1 MSDNEEFIGYLT
13 NVKSFSVPDSYSNQ
27 HIPGAGP
34 NRSGVDSSKMI
45 SCLLLYFYT
54 EAPDHEGNVL
64 KKAIFKYEP
73 YFYVLCKPNKIEEL
87 QQLLFRHFED
97 KITKVEILEKVDLSL
112 PNHLAGLKKKV
123 IKISFKNVQNLV
135 AVRADL
141 RKIVQKNKAKEKVL
155 TFSDLLNPLDKVDSL
170 EHIEDLRED
179 DVQYHVRVCIDNNIR
194 CGKWYKVKNMSE
206 LGASLE
212 VLEDKVTKNP
222 VTVLAFDIETTK
234 APLKFPDPR
243 VDSIML
249 ISYMIDGDGYLITNR
264 NIIPEDIEDFQYTP
278 KPEFDGHFQIFNEKD
293 EEGLLKRF
301 VSHCKEVR
309 PNVFVSYNG
318 DIFDIPFIGE
328 RLKVYG
334 MSLEKSLGLQWVNTT
349 NKSQYAG
356 RFATHI
362 DCLHWVERDSYL
374 PQGSH
379 GLKAVTREKLGYE
392 PIEVDPEK
400 MVQSARETPKQF
412 CAYSVSDAL
421 ATYHLYKLM
430 IHDFIFALCTIIP
443 TNPDEVLRAGSGT
456 LCEDLLMTQAFEKN
470 IIFPA
475 KQVGEFEKFHNSNL
489 IDSETYSGG
498 HVECLNVGIY
508 RDDIKTQFN
517 LDPNAY
523 QELIESTENYIK
535 FSVEVQDSSLGYK
548 VEDITNYKEVV
559 DDIKEKLNVLY
570 DIAKNNNGESLLPL
584 IYHLDVGAMYP
595 NIILT
600 NKLQPVG
607 VVNDE
612 ICAKCLYNKDM
623 KLCKKKMYWR
633 WRGELFPLTRHEY
646 ESVKKQLEFELYN
659 NENKNENNEVED
671 VSYEDFKKLLLKRV
685 KTYCSKN
692 YKKIHQK
699 VEEDREGYVCQRENP
714 FYVDTVRAFRDRR
727 YTFKAKVKEWKNKL
741 EAAISQ
747 KNSNL
752 IMEAKNYIDLY
763 DSLQLAHKIILN
775 SFYGYVMRKGSRWYS
790 MEMAAMVTYQ
800 GSHLI
805 TDARLFCQKI
815 GKPLELDTDGIWCCL
830 PKGFPETYNL
840 KFKNGK
846 KMKFIFSQAMLNTK
860 TYYKYHNSQYNELD
874 KDGKKWIVRPEMS
887 VFFEPD
893 GPYKCM
899 VLPSAKEEG
908 KTLKKRYIVIT
919 KEKKMSELKGFELK
933 RRGEL
938 KIIKI
943 FQADVFKQFLKGD
956 NLKEC
961 YAECAV
967 VAKRWYSILQLQGK
981 GISDEELLEYIEESR
996 NMSKSVEEYG
1006 AQKGTAITCAKR
1018 MADILGEHL
1027 LKEKNLCSKFIISKK
1042 PLEAPIAERAIPT
1055 IIFKSQGNIRK
1066 KLLRKWLKDYTLDEN
1081 IDMRE
1086 VIDWEYYK
1094 ERLAGNIL
1102 KIVIIPAAMQ
1112 RIENPFP
1119 DIPYPDWVS
1128 RMMAR
1133 KTNQQKSLNNYFSQN
1148 VGNNNRIISVNKD
1161 IEDIGKIEEEKIDIN
1176 NEDDIYEE
1184 NEEQNSSGKKR
1195 KSAKKKNNNIN
1206 LGDGKNNTKSKKIG
1220 KLDSFLKVR
1229 DDIEMEDQTS
1239 IKDEEN
1245 KENEITINICDNF
1258 QGWLAQQKKFW
1269 KKFKPELELS
1279 KNSKSQVQSS
1289 PNYFNKFGNNIE
1301 NAFKKN
1307 PIYIIHVTENP
1318 SAPGIMKMWVYFG
1331 NYFMPINVKIRRKI
1345 YINSLQ
1351 EDVPNVFKRVNL
1363 YLPRNKPVLNLYE
1376 FKLEEKD
1383 FKEKFNNFNDYIVKK
1398 SIEGVYETKIP
1409 LTFEI
1414 IKNLGNCMTF
1424 KNNYK
1429 INFGP
1434 NTIFNFED
1442 FEPKYLNKYYNEEND
1457 LDQSNIGSIL
1467 PENNLLYLYHS
1478 CIKFRHFIILLDFFN
1493 NNIYAFIVDSIQYNE
1508 KQIPNIKN
1516 LIVQNTEQIF
1526 QENGI
1531 QNETFN
1537 INNFS
1542 LQTKCFTNFHLA
1554 YKELN
1559 KIMLFIKYGKD
1570 PSIAS
1575 NNNITNKPIILAL
1588 QTYNNENI
1596 DLIYNNGLSCVQQE
1610 FPILLL
1616 NFDKEE
1622 NNFPALDWI
1631 KFCTKLLSEH
1641 LSELFN
1647 NYEFRKQLGQ
1657 YCSIPICNIIQDSI
1671 VSCCDLI
1678 FARILNA
1685 NKRILWYSEGGFP
1698 DLGGGD
1704 ITHDFFGELEYNFST
1719 INNPGLYLGY
1729 TAEINISC
1737 FCVNSILE
1745 SERLKDFSGPY
1756 ELQYVD
1762 KNKKD
1767 YLSET
1772 RTNEANLKR
1781 LDEYHLERDE
1791 FALGASAFIALK
1803 KMLEKWYDDVIK
1815 HEDVCADTLLR
1826 NFNRW
1831 ISSNNSKFFDP
1842 VVFRMINLLMQKF
1855 FSIFLSKITG
1865 FGYEIVYADTKKI
1878 IIFNHKQNFDEFQ
1891 LSIDSLIKSIKK
1903 ETHFEHLILE
1913 VNQYWKV
1920 LLYKD
1925 QFNYSS
1931 ILADDINQSEENEEN
1946 ISGEM
1951 NNNEKDISPF
1961 KDAPPKIYVN
1971 WALAKFLPKVLKNDF
1986 ISLTS
1991 DYLIKLYKFF
2001 YVKDKD
2007 FIINIRTFYEN
2018 KKYSIQQANEL
2029 VEKLES
2035 NNEQENEEAIIE
2047 FKSFLIKNYISYKM
2061 FDMLPNIQLK
2071 RQGYEE
2077 EEQALIED
2085 DKNIIKEKLRQ
2096 NKEYL
2101 NSPQKLNLDINT
2113 DNNDNNDKMDL
2124 DEEDQNNI
2132 NEDNNNN
2139 YINEELEENDDNNE
2153 PFYRR
2158 EDFEDGNNYDL
2169 DENEEDEEEDI
2180 NNKYLED
2187 AIDKKDK
2194 QRDTSNYKQVG
2205 NNNKGLT
2212 MNLNLLKKIE
2222 KQKYES
2228 IWDYPTCLGT
2238 YDIETR
2244 TNLASEYINYICEIL
2259 GLDKSVEQHARILKI
2274 NCDKFIHVDECS
2286 KETIFR
2292 DPCRTFVLRDI
2303 YCEYCYASIDIDFCR
2318 DKNYLQ
2324 QKWECSDCH
2333 MSFDKNMVEFLVVK
2347 KMQKFIDAYFNQD
2360 LECTKCKEQKNEPM
2374 FTLCP
2379 CAGRFKG
2386 TFLEEFRKIY
2396 PNMNTPYDL
2405 LQTMKDIAN
2414 YYDFKILGALLNEV
2428 I

>member
-13 NVKSFSVPDSYSNQ
+13 NVKSFSVPDSYNGQ
-27 HIPGAGP
+27 HIIGAGP
-34 NRSGVDSSKMI
+34 NRSGVDSSNMI
-45 SCLLLYFYT
+45 ACLLLYFYT
-54 EAPDHEGNVL
+54 ESPDQEGNVL

-73 YFYVLCKPNKIEEL
+73 YFYVVCKPNKVDEL
-87 QQLLFRHFED
+87 QQYLFRSFEE
-97 KITKVEILEKVDLSL
+97 KTTKVEVLEKVDLSM

-123 IKISFKNVQNLV
+123 IKLSFKNVQNLLS
-135 AVRADL
+135 VRGEL
-141 RKIVQKNKAKEKVL
+141 RKVVQKNKAKEKVL
-155 TFSDLLNPLDKVDSL
+155 TFSELLNPTEKVDLL

-179 DVQYHVRVCIDNNIR
+179 DVQYHVRVCIDNDIR

-206 LGASLE
+206 IGCTLT
-212 VLEDKVTKNP
+212 VLDDKVTKNP
-222 VTVLAFDIETTK
+222 VSVLAFDIETTK

-301 VSHCKEVR
+301 VMHCKEVR
-309 PNVFVSYNG
+309 PNVFVSFNG
-318 DIFDIPFIGE
+318 DMFDIPFIGE

-334 MSLEKSLGLQWVNTT
+334 MSLEKSLGLQWVSTT
-349 NKSQYAG
+349 NKTQYAG
-356 RFATHI
+356 RYATHI

-421 ATYHLYKLM
+421 ATYHLYRLM

-456 LCEDLLMTQAFEKN
+456 LCEDLLMTQAFKKH

-475 KQVGEFEKFHNSNL
+475 KQVTEFEKFHNSNL

-517 LDPNAY
+517 LDPSAY
-523 QELIESTENYIK
+523 QELIDSTENYIK
-535 FSVEVQDSSLGYK
+535 FNVEIQDPSLGYK
-548 VEDITNYKEVV
+548 VEDVVNYKEVV
-559 DDIKEKLNVLY
+559 DDIKDKLNVLLN
-570 DIAKNNNGESLLPL
+570 IANTNNEESLYPM

-612 ICAKCLYNKDM
+612 VCAKCLYNKDV
-623 KLCKKKMYWR
+623 KFCKKKMFWR

-646 ESVKKQLEFELYN
+646 ESVKKQLEFELYH
-659 NENKNENNEVED
+659 NENNKENNDSIED
-671 VSYEDFKKLLLKRV
+671 ISIDEFKKLLLKRI

-714 FYVDTVRAFRDRR
+714 FYVDAVRDFRDRR

-741 EAAISQ
+741 EAAVAQ
-747 KNSNL
+747 KDSNL
-752 IMEAKNYIDLY
+752 IMEAKNCIDLY

-840 KFKNGK
+840 KLKNGK

-860 TYYKYHNSQYNELD
+860 TYYKYHNNQYNELD

-887 VFFEPD
+887 IFFEPD

-899 VLPSAKEEG
+899 VLPAAKEEG

-919 KEKKMSELKGFELK
+919 KEGKMSELKGFELK

-943 FQADVFKQFLKGD
+943 FQADVFKQFLKGN

-961 YAECAV
+961 YNECAV
-967 VAKRWYSILQLQGK
+967 VAKRWYSILQLHGK

-1006 AQKGTAITCAKR
+1006 AQKSTSITCAKR
-1018 MADILGEHL
+1018 MADILGEQL
-1027 LKEKNLCSKFIISKK
+1027 LKEKNLCSKFIISRK

-1066 KLLRKWLKDYTLDEN
+1066 KLLRKWLKDYTLEEDV
-1081 IDMRE
+1081 DMRE

-1102 KIVIIPAAMQ
+1102 KIVIIPAAIQ

-1119 DIPYPDWVS
+1119 DIAYPDWVS

-1133 KTNQQKSLNNYFSQN
+1133 KTNQQKSLNNYFSKN
-1148 VGNNNRIISVNKD
+1148 VGNTNRIISVNKD
-1161 IEDIGKIEEEKIDIN
+1161 IEDIGKVNGDNYEMDGN
-1176 NEDDIYEE
+1176 DNEDWESGEDDMG
-1184 NEEQNSSGKKR
+1184 SSGRKKKSGKK
-1195 KSAKKKNNNIN
+1195 KKVNNNIN
-1206 LGDGKNNTKSKKIG
+1206 LGDGKAPTKKKKIE
-1220 KLDSFLKVR
+1220 KIDIFLKKR
-1229 DDIEMEDQTS
+1229 EDIEMEDQTS
-1239 IKDEEN
+1239 KISNEN
-1245 KENEITINICDNF
+1245 KENEPMINIADNF
-1258 QGWLAQQKKFW
+1258 QGWLNQQKKFW
-1269 KKFKPELELS
+1269 KKFKPESEAEKNLNDKNLNNKS
-1279 KNSKSQVQSS
+1279 KNI
-1289 PNYFNKFGNNIE
+1289 FNRFGVNIE
-1301 NAFKKN
+1301 NSFKKN
-1307 PIYIIHVTENP
+1307 PIYIIQATENP
-1318 SAPGIMKMWVYFG
+1318 SSPGIMKLWVYFG

-1351 EDVPNVFKRVNL
+1351 QDVPDVFKKVNL
-1363 YLPRNKPVLNLYE
+1363 FLPRNKPLLNLYE

-1414 IKNLGNCMTF
+1414 IKNYGNCIVY
-1424 KNNYK
+1424 KNNDN
-1429 INFGP
+1429 IHFNP

-1442 FEPKYLNKYYNEEND
+1442 FEPKYLNKYISEEND
-1457 LDQSNIGSIL
+1457 VDSSNLSGNL

-1478 CIKFRHFIILLDFFN
+1478 CLKYRHFIILVDFSN
-1493 NNIYAFIVDSIQYNE
+1493 SNAYAFIVDSIKYSE
-1508 KQIPNIKN
+1508 RQIPNIKN
-1516 LIVQNTEQIF
+1516 LIAQNMMQIF

-1531 QNETFN
+1531 QNENMDFSNFN
-1537 INNFS
+1537 V
-1542 LQTKCFTNFHLA
+1542 LTRCYTNFNNA

-1559 KIMLFIKYGKD
+1559 KIMLTIKYG
-1570 PSIAS
+1570 
-1575 NNNITNKPIILAL
+1575 NNTTSTTNITNKPIVLAL

-1596 DLIYNNGLSCVQQE
+1596 ELLNSNGLTCIQND
-1610 FPILLL
+1610 FPVLLL

-1631 KFCTKLLSEH
+1631 KYCTKLFSEH
-1641 LSELFN
+1641 ISELYN

-1671 VSCCDLI
+1671 VYCCDLI
-1678 FARILNA
+1678 FSRVLNA
-1685 NKRILWYSEGGFP
+1685 SKRILWYSEGGFP

-1729 TAEINISC
+1729 SAEINITC
-1737 FCVNSILE
+1737 FCVNAILE
-1745 SERLKDFSGPY
+1745 SERLKDFSGTY

-1762 KNKKD
+1762 KNKKE
-1767 YLSET
+1767 YLGET
-1772 RTNEANLKR
+1772 HTNEVNLKR
-1781 LDEYHLERDE
+1781 LDEYYLERDE

-1803 KMLEKWYDDVIK
+1803 KMLEKWYEDVIK
-1815 HEDVCADTLLR
+1815 HEDICADTLLR

-1855 FSIFLSKITG
+1855 FSLFLSKITG
-1865 FGYEIVYADTKKI
+1865 FGYEVVYADTKKI

-1891 LSIDSLIKSIKK
+1891 LCIDSLIKSIKK
-1903 ETHFEHLILE
+1903 ETHFEHIILE

-1920 LLYKD
+1920 LLYRD

-1931 ILADDINQSEENEEN
+1931 IVANDISNQNEIENDEN
-1946 ISGEM
+1946 
-1951 NNNEKDISPF
+1951 NLDISPF
-1961 KDAPPKIYVN
+1961 KEGAPKIFVN
-1971 WALAKFLPKVLKNDF
+1971 WTLAKFLPKVLKSDF

-2001 YVKDKD
+2001 YIRDKD
-2007 FIINIRTFYEN
+2007 FIINIRSFYEN
-2018 KKYSIQQANEL
+2018 KKYTIQQANEL

-2035 NNEQENEEAIIE
+2035 NNEQENEEAVIE
-2047 FKSFLIKNYISYKM
+2047 FKSFLIRNYISYKM

-2071 RQGYEE
+2071 KQGYEE
-2077 EEQALIED
+2077 EEEAFID
-2085 DKNIIKEKLRQ
+2085 DDRNMIREKLRQ
-2096 NKEYL
+2096 NKDY
-2101 NSPQKLNLDINT
+2101 NSPQKLNLDLDDEN
-2113 DNNDNNDKMDL
+2113 KMEI
-2124 DEEDQNNI
+2124 DEEQNDEIANGDA
-2132 NEDNNNN
+2132 ED
-2139 YINEELEENDDNNE
+2139 INEEAM
-2153 PFYRR
+2153 YRR
-2158 EDFEDGNNYDL
+2158 EDFEDGNNYEIND
-2169 DENEEDEEEDI
+2169 DDDDNEEEE
-2180 NNKYLED
+2180 NNNSNKYFED
-2187 AIDKKDK
+2187 AVDKKDK
-2194 QRDTSNYKQVG
+2194 QRDTDNYKQVG
-2205 NNNKGLT
+2205 NNNKGLNI
-2212 MNLNLLKKIE
+2212 NLNMLKKLE
-2222 KQKYES
+2222 KQKNES
-2228 IWDYPTCLGT
+2228 IWKYPTCLGT
-2238 YDIETR
+2238 YDIESR

-2259 GLDKSVEQHARILKI
+2259 GLDKSVEQHSKILKI
-2274 NCDKFIHVDECS
+2274 NCDKFIHVEECS
-2286 KETIFR
+2286 RETIFR

-2303 YCEYCYASIDIDFCR
+2303 YCEYCYSSIDIDFCR

-2324 QKWECSDCH
+2324 QKWECADCH
-2333 MSFDKNMVEFLVVK
+2333 MTFDKNMVEFLVVK
-2347 KMQKFIDAYFNQD
+2347 KIQKFIDAYFNQD
-2360 LECTKCKEQKNEPM
+2360 LECTKCKEQKNEPL

-2379 CAGRFKG
+2379 CAGKFKG
-2386 TFLEEFRKIY
+2386 TFNEEFRKNY
-2396 PNMNTPYDL
+2396 PNMNSPNDL
-2405 LQTMKDIAN
+2405 LQIMKDIAN
-2414 YYDFKILGALLNEV
+2414 YYDFKILGSLLNEV

>member
-13 NVKSFSVPDSYSNQ
+13 NIKSFSVPDSYNGQ
-27 HIPGAGP
+27 HILGAGP
-34 NRSGVDSSKMI
+34 NRTGIDSSNLI
-45 SCLLLYFYT
+45 ACLLLYFYT
-54 EAPDHEGNVL
+54 ESPDQEGNVL

-73 YFYVLCKPNKIEEL
+73 YFYVLCKPNKIEDL
-87 QQLLFRHFED
+87 QQDLFRRYEG
-97 KITKVEILEKVDLSL
+97 KTTKVEILEKVDLSMS
-112 PNHLAGLKKKV
+112 NHLAGLKKKV
-123 IKISFKNVQNLV
+123 IKISFKNVQNLLS
-135 AVRADL
+135 VRGEL

-155 TFSDLLNPLDKVDSL
+155 TFTELLNPSEKVDLL

-179 DVQYHVRVCIDNNIR
+179 DVQYHVRVCIDNDIR

-206 LGASLE
+206 IGCSLT
-212 VLEDKVTKNP
+212 VIEDKVTKNP

-278 KPEFDGHFQIFNEKD
+278 KPEFDGHFQIFNEKN
-293 EEGLLKRF
+293 EEYLLKRF
-301 VSHCKEVR
+301 VMHCKEVR
-309 PNVFVSYNG
+309 PNVFVSFNG

-334 MSLEKSLGLQWVNTT
+334 MSLEKSLGLQWVSTT
-349 NKSQYAG
+349 NKTQYAG

-456 LCEDLLMTQAFEKN
+456 LCEDLLMTQAFKKH
-470 IIFPA
+470 IIFPQ
-475 KQVGEFEKFHNSNL
+475 KQVTEFEKFHNSNL
-489 IDSETYSGG
+489 IDTETYSGG

-508 RDDIKTQFN
+508 RDDFKTQFN

-548 VEDITNYKEVV
+548 VEDIANYKEVV
-559 DDIKEKLNVLY
+559 DDIKDKLNILY
-570 DIAKNNNGESLLPL
+570 NIAKSSNEESLYPM

-623 KLCKKKMYWR
+623 KYCKKKMFWR

-659 NENKNENNEVED
+659 NDNKNENNESMED
-671 VSYEDFKKLLLKRV
+671 ISIEEFKKRLLKRI

-714 FYVDTVRAFRDRR
+714 FYVDTVRDFRDRR

-747 KNSNL
+747 KDPNL
-752 IMEAKNYIDLY
+752 IMEAKNCIDLY

-899 VLPSAKEEG
+899 VLPAAKEEG

-919 KEKKMSELKGFELK
+919 KEGKMSELKGFELK

-961 YAECAV
+961 YNECAI
-967 VAKRWYSILQLQGK
+967 VAKRWYSILQLHGK

-1006 AQKGTAITCAKR
+1006 AQKSTAITCAKR
-1018 MADILGEHL
+1018 MADILGEQL
-1027 LKEKNLCSKFIISKK
+1027 LKDKNLCSKFIISRK

-1055 IIFKSQGNIRK
+1055 IIFKSQPNIRK
-1066 KLLRKWLKDYTLDEN
+1066 KLLRKWLKDYTLDEDV
-1081 IDMRE
+1081 DMRE

-1119 DIPYPDWVS
+1119 DIAYPDWVS

-1133 KTNQQKSLNNYFSQN
+1133 KTNQQKSLNNYFSKN
-1148 VGNNNRIISVNKD
+1148 IGNNNRIISVNKD
-1161 IEDIGKIEEEKIDIN
+1161 IEDFGKNGGDNYLNDENDEEDWENMEEID
-1176 NEDDIYEE
+1176 
-1184 NEEQNSSGKKR
+1184 SSGKKKR
-1195 KSAKKKNNNIN
+1195 SAKKKKINNNIN
-1206 LGDGKNNTKSKKIG
+1206 LGDGKQPIKKKKTGNI
-1220 KLDSFLKVR
+1220 DVFLKKR
-1229 DDIEMEDQTS
+1229 EDIEMEDQTS
-1239 IKDEEN
+1239 NLVTEN
-1245 KENEITINICDNF
+1245 KENEPMINIIDNF
-1258 QGWLAQQKKFW
+1258 QGWLFQQKKFW
-1269 KKFKPELELS
+1269 KKFKPEFEIEKKLNE
-1279 KNSKSQVQSS
+1279 KNQNSQ
-1289 PNYFNKFGNNIE
+1289 NTNIFNKFGANIE

-1307 PIYIIHVTENP
+1307 PIYIIQASENP
-1318 SAPGIMKMWVYFG
+1318 STPGIMKLWVYFG

-1351 EDVPNVFKRVNL
+1351 QDVPDVFKKVNL
-1363 YLPRNKPVLNLYE
+1363 FLPRNKPLLNLYE

-1414 IKNLGNCMTF
+1414 IKNLGNCIVF
-1424 KNNYK
+1424 KNNY
-1429 INFGP
+1429 NLHFNP

-1442 FEPKYLNKYYNEEND
+1442 FEPKYLNKFYNEEND
-1457 LDQSNIGSIL
+1457 MDLSNINDNL
-1467 PENNLLYLYHS
+1467 PENKILYLYHS
-1478 CIKFRHFIILLDFFN
+1478 CLKYRHFIFLVDFSN
-1493 NNIYAFIVDSIQYNE
+1493 KNGYSFIVDSIQYSE
-1508 KQIPNIKN
+1508 KQIPNVKN
-1516 LIVQNTEQIF
+1516 LIIQNMDQIF

-1531 QNETFN
+1531 QNENF
-1537 INNFS
+1537 NFS
-1542 LQTKCFTNFHLA
+1542 EFNFLTKSYTNFQHA

-1559 KIMLFIKYGKD
+1559 KIMLTIKYG
-1570 PSIAS
+1570 
-1575 NNNITNKPIILAL
+1575 NNTTSSLNITNKPIILIL

-1596 DLIYNNGLSCVQQE
+1596 DLINSNGLTCVQNDY
-1610 FPILLL
+1610 PILLL
-1616 NFDKEE
+1616 NFDNEE

-1631 KFCTKLLSEH
+1631 KYCTKLISEH
-1641 LSELFN
+1641 ISELNN
-1647 NYEFRKQLGQ
+1647 NYEFRMQLGQ
-1657 YCSIPICNIIQDSI
+1657 YCSIPICNIVQDSI
-1671 VSCCDLI
+1671 VYCCDLI
-1678 FARILNA
+1678 FSRVLSAS
-1685 NKRILWYSEGGFP
+1685 KRILWYNEGGFP

-1729 TAEINISC
+1729 SAEINISC
-1737 FCVNSILE
+1737 FCVNAILE
-1745 SERLKDFSGPY
+1745 SERLKDFSGTY

-1762 KNKKD
+1762 KNKKE
-1767 YLSET
+1767 YLGET
-1772 RTNEANLKR
+1772 RTNEVNLKR

-1803 KMLEKWYDDVIK
+1803 KMLEKWYEDVVK
-1815 HEDVCADTLLR
+1815 HEDICADTLLR

-1831 ISSNNSKFFDP
+1831 ISSHNSKFFDP

-1855 FSIFLSKITG
+1855 FSLFLSKITG
-1865 FGYEIVYADTKKI
+1865 FGYEVVYADTKKI
-1878 IIFNHKQNFDEFQ
+1878 VIFNHKSNFEEFQ
-1891 LSIDSLIKSIKK
+1891 LCIDSLIKSIKK
-1903 ETHFEHLILE
+1903 ETHFEHIILE

-1920 LLYKD
+1920 LLYRD
-1925 QFNYSS
+1925 QFNFSS
-1931 ILADDINQSEENEEN
+1931 IVADDINENMDNIDNNENGNNEN
-1946 ISGEM
+1946 I
-1951 NNNEKDISPF
+1951 IPF
-1961 KDAPPKIYVN
+1961 AEEEPKIFVN
-1971 WALAKFLPKVLKNDF
+1971 WTLAKFLPKVLKNDF
-1986 ISLTS
+1986 ISLTT

-2001 YVKDKD
+2001 YIRDKD

-2018 KKYSIQQANEL
+2018 KKYTIQKANEL
-2029 VEKLES
+2029 IEKLES
-2035 NNEQENEEAIIE
+2035 NNEQENEEAVIE
-2047 FKSFLIKNYISYKM
+2047 FKSFLIRNYVSYKM
-2061 FDMLPNIQLK
+2061 FEILPNIQLK

-2077 EEQALIED
+2077 EEEALIED
-2085 DKNIIKEKLRQ
+2085 DKNKIKAKLKQ
-2096 NKEYL
+2096 NKDYYY
-2101 NSPQKLNLDINT
+2101 NSPQNIKL
-2113 DNNDNNDKMDL
+2113 DL
-2124 DEEDQNNI
+2124 
-2132 NEDNNNN
+2132 
-2139 YINEELEENDDNNE
+2139 NDDNNKMIIDEDHNNNNNLVNNDNIEDQELSIE
-2153 PFYRR
+2153 PLFRR
-2158 EDFEDGNNYDL
+2158 EDFEDDNYEID
-2169 DENEEDEEEDI
+2169 DDEEED
-2180 NNKYLED
+2180 NNENQNNNVFFED

-2194 QRDTSNYKQVG
+2194 QRDTANYKQVG
-2205 NNNKGLT
+2205 NNNKGL
-2212 MNLNLLKKIE
+2212 NLNLSLLKKIE
-2222 KQKYES
+2222 KEKNES
-2228 IWDYPTCLGT
+2228 IWSFPTCLGT
-2238 YDIETR
+2238 YDVEYR

-2259 GLDKSVEQHARILKI
+2259 GLDKSVEQHAKILKT
-2274 NCDKFIHVDECS
+2274 NCDKYIHVEECS

-2318 DKNYLQ
+2318 DKYYLQ
-2324 QKWECSDCH
+2324 QKWECSECH
-2333 MSFDKNMVEFLVVK
+2333 MSFDKNMVEFLVIK
-2347 KMQKFIDAYFNQD
+2347 KIQKFIDAYFNQD
-2360 LECTKCKEQKNEPM
+2360 LECPKCREQKNEPL

-2379 CAGRFKG
+2379 CAGKFKG
-2386 TFLEEFRKIY
+2386 TFIEEFKKNY
-2396 PNMNTPYDL
+2396 PNMNSPNDL
-2405 LQTMKDIAN
+2405 FQIIKNIAN
-2414 YYDFKILGALLNEV
+2414 YYDFKILGSLINE
-2428 I
+2428 II

>member
-13 NVKSFSVPDSYSNQ
+13 NIKSFSVPDSYMSQN
-27 HIPGAGP
+27 IPGAGP
-34 NRSGVDSSKMI
+34 NRSGVDSSKMV

-54 EAPDHEGNVL
+54 ESPDHEGNVL

-73 YFYVLCKPNKIEEL
+73 YFYVLCKHNKIEEL
-87 QQLLFRHFED
+87 SQLLYRHFED
-97 KITKVEILEKVDLSL
+97 RITKVEILEKVDLSL

-135 AVRADL
+135 NVRGEL

-155 TFSDLLNPLDKVDSL
+155 TFSELLNPSEKVDSL

-194 CGKWYKVKNMSE
+194 CGKWYKVNNRSE
-206 LGASLE
+206 LGASLQ
-212 VLEDKVTKNP
+212 VLDDKVTKNP

-293 EEGLLKRF
+293 EESLLKRF
-301 VSHCKEVR
+301 ISHCKEVR
-309 PNVFVSYNG
+309 PNVFVSFNG

-328 RLKVYG
+328 RLKIYG
-334 MSLEKSLGLQWVNTT
+334 MSLEKSLGLQYVSTT
-349 NKSQYAG
+349 NKAQYAG

-475 KQVGEFEKFHNSNL
+475 KQIGEFEKFHNSNL

-517 LDPNAY
+517 LDPSAY
-523 QELIESTENYIK
+523 QELIDSAENYIK

-548 VEDITNYKEVV
+548 VENIINYQEVV
-559 DDIKEKLNVLY
+559 DDIKDKLKVLLE
-570 DIAKNNNGESLLPL
+570 IAKNNSEESLYPL

-600 NKLQPVG
+600 NKLQPVA

-623 KLCKKKMYWR
+623 KLCKKKMFWR

-646 ESVKKQLEFELYN
+646 ESVKKQLEFELYS
-659 NENKNENNEVED
+659 NENKNDNNEVEE
-671 VSYEDFKKLLLKRV
+671 VSYEDFKKLLLKRI

-699 VEEDREGYVCQRENP
+699 VEEDREGYICQRENP
-714 FYVDTVRAFRDRR
+714 FYVNTVRAFRDRR

-741 EAAISQ
+741 ESALAQ
-747 KNSNL
+747 KDSNL

-840 KFKNGK
+840 KFSNGK

-860 TYYKYHNSQYNELD
+860 TYYKYHNNQYNEYDD
-874 KDGKKWIVRPEMS
+874 KEKKWIVRPEMS

-943 FQADVFKQFLKGD
+943 FQADVFQQFLKGE

-967 VAKRWYSILQLQGK
+967 VAKRWYSILQLHGK

-1006 AQKGTAITCAKR
+1006 AQKSTAITCAKR

-1027 LKEKNLCSKFIISKK
+1027 LKEKNLCSKFIISRK
-1042 PLEAPIAERAIPT
+1042 PLEAPIAERAVPT
-1055 IIFKSQGNIRK
+1055 IIFKSQANIRK
-1066 KLLRKWLKDYTLDEN
+1066 KLLRKWLKDYNLDEN

-1102 KIVIIPAAMQ
+1102 KIIIIPAAMQ

-1133 KTNQQKSLNNYFSQN
+1133 KTNQQKSLNNYFSKN
-1148 VGNNNRIISVNKD
+1148 IGNNNRIISVNKGSND
-1161 IEDIGKIEEEKIDIN
+1161 IEDFGKIEEEKMDI
-1176 NEDDIYEE
+1176 IEE
-1184 NEEQNSSGKKR
+1184 GEELDSSGKKR
-1195 KSAKKKNNNIN
+1195 KTPKKKISNIN
-1206 LGDGKNNTKSKKIG
+1206 LGDGKPSTIMKKTG
-1220 KLDSFLKVR
+1220 KLDSFLKSR
-1229 DDIEMEDQTS
+1229 DDLDME
-1239 IKDEEN
+1239 EEN
-1245 KENEITINICDNF
+1245 LNLSNISKDNEVINICDNF
-1258 QGWLAQQKKFW
+1258 NLWLSQQKKFW
-1269 KKFKPELELS
+1269 KRFKPELELEK
-1279 KNSKSQVQSS
+1279 KNSQQDNSLSH
-1289 PNYFNKFGNNIE
+1289 NIFNKFGTHIE

-1307 PIYIIHVTENP
+1307 PIYIIHIMENP
-1318 SAPGIMKMWVYFG
+1318 TSPGIMKLWVYFG
-1331 NYFMPINVKIRRKI
+1331 NYFMPINIKIRRKI
-1345 YINSLQ
+1345 YINSLE

-1363 YLPRNKPVLNLYE
+1363 FLPRNKPILNLYE

-1409 LTFEI
+1409 LTFEM
-1414 IKNLGNCMTF
+1414 IKNYGNCIMY
-1424 KNNYK
+1424 KNNSK
-1429 INFGP
+1429 INFNQ

-1442 FEPKYLNKYYNEEND
+1442 FEPKYLNKYSNED
-1457 LDQSNIGSIL
+1457 IDIQQSNISDNL

-1478 CIKFRHFIILLDFFN
+1478 CVKYRHYIILIDFFN
-1493 NNIYAFIVDSIQYNE
+1493 NKIYSFISDSIIYTE

-1516 LIVQNTEQIF
+1516 LLKQNIEQIF
-1526 QENGI
+1526 QENNV
-1531 QNETFN
+1531 QNDFFD
-1537 INNFS
+1537 ISNFFS
-1542 LQTKCFTNFHLA
+1542 QTKFYTSFHQA
-1554 YKELN
+1554 YKDLN
-1559 KIMLFIKYGKD
+1559 KILLSIKYGKE
-1570 PSIAS
+1570 PSTTM
-1575 NNNITNKPIILAL
+1575 NINIHNKPIILAL
-1588 QTYNNENI
+1588 QTYNKENI
-1596 DLIYNNGLSCVQQE
+1596 DSMSNNGLTCIQNE

-1616 NFDKEE
+1616 NFDDEE

-1641 LSELFN
+1641 ISEFFN

-1657 YCSIPICNIIQDSI
+1657 YCRIPICNINQDSI
-1671 VSCCDLI
+1671 VSCCDVI
-1678 FARILNA
+1678 FSRVLNN
-1685 NKRILWYSEGGFP
+1685 NKRILWYNEGGFP

-1704 ITHDFFGELEYNFST
+1704 IMHDFFGELEYNFTS

-1729 TAEINISC
+1729 SAEINITC
-1737 FCVNSILE
+1737 FCVNAILE

-1756 ELQYVD
+1756 ELGYVD
-1762 KNKKD
+1762 KNRKENLD
-1767 YLSET
+1767 ET
-1772 RTNEANLKR
+1772 HIKEVNLKR

-1803 KMLEKWYDDVIK
+1803 KMLEKWYEDVIK

-1831 ISSNNSKFFDP
+1831 ISSNNSKFYDP

-1855 FSIFLSKITG
+1855 FSIFLSKING
-1865 FGYEIVYADTKKI
+1865 FGYEIIYADTKKI
-1878 IIFNHKQNFDEFQ
+1878 IIFNHKQNFEEFQ
-1891 LSIDSLIKSIKK
+1891 LCIDSLIKSIKK
-1903 ETHFEHLILE
+1903 EIHFEHIILE
-1913 VNQYWKV
+1913 VNQYWKI

-1925 QFNYSS
+1925 QFNFSS
-1931 ILADDINQSEENEEN
+1931 ILADDINNEENKEENE
-1946 ISGEM
+1946 I
-1951 NNNEKDISPF
+1951 NEVSPF
-1961 KDAPPKIYVN
+1961 KDNSPKIYVN
-1971 WALAKFLPKVLKNDF
+1971 WSLARFLPKVLKNDF

-2001 YVKDKD
+2001 YIKDKD
-2007 FIINIRTFYEN
+2007 FLINIRTFYEN

-2029 VEKLES
+2029 IEKLES

-2071 RQGYEE
+2071 RQTYDEE
-2077 EEQALIED
+2077 ENAMIED

-2096 NKEYL
+2096 NKEYIDL
-2101 NSPQKLNLDINT
+2101 
-2113 DNNDNNDKMDL
+2113 NDNINNNNNSNINDDKMDI
-2124 DEEDQNNI
+2124 D
-2132 NEDNNNN
+2132 EDNDGD
-2139 YINEELEENDDNNE
+2139 ENE
-2153 PFYRR
+2153 PLFRR
-2158 EDFEDGNNYDL
+2158 EDFEDDGNYDL
-2169 DENEEDEEEDI
+2169 YEEEEEENDDGE
-2180 NNKYLED
+2180 NKLLQD
-2187 AIDKKDK
+2187 DIDKKDK
-2194 QRDTSNYKQVG
+2194 MRDTSNYKQVG
-2205 NNNKGLT
+2205 INNSNISKI
-2212 MNLNLLKKIE
+2212 NLLKKYE
-2222 KQKYES
+2222 KKNYES

-2238 YDIETR
+2238 YDIEQR
-2244 TNLASEYINYICEIL
+2244 TNLAAEYINYICEIL
-2259 GLDKSVEQHARILKI
+2259 GMDKTVEQNAKILKI
-2274 NCDKFIHVDECS
+2274 NCDKFIHVQECS
-2286 KETIFR
+2286 KETIFKE
-2292 DPCRTFVLRDI
+2292 PCRTFVLRDI

-2333 MSFDKNMVEFLVVK
+2333 MSFDKDIVEFLVIK
-2347 KMQKFIDAYFNQD
+2347 KIQKLIDAYFNQD
-2360 LECTKCKEQKNEPM
+2360 LECCKCKEQKNEPL
-2374 FTLCP
+2374 FSLCP

-2386 TFLEEFRKIY
+2386 TFIEEFKKIY

-2405 LQTMKDIAN
+2405 LMTLKDIAN
-2414 YYDFKILGALLNEV
+2414 YYDFKILSTLLNEV

>member
-13 NVKSFSVPDSYSNQ
+13 NVKSFSVPDSYNGQ
-27 HIPGAGP
+27 HIIGAGP
-34 NRSGVDSSKMI
+34 NRSGVDSSNMI
-45 SCLLLYFYT
+45 ACLLLYFYT
-54 EAPDHEGNVL
+54 ESPDQEGNVL

-73 YFYVLCKPNKIEEL
+73 YFYVICKPNKVDEL
-87 QQLLFRHFED
+87 QQYLFRSFEE
-97 KITKVEILEKVDLSL
+97 KTTKVEVLEKVDLSM

-123 IKISFKNVQNLV
+123 IKLSFKNVQNLLS
-135 AVRADL
+135 VRGEL
-141 RKIVQKNKAKEKVL
+141 RKVVQKNKAKEKVL
-155 TFSDLLNPLDKVDSL
+155 TFSELLNPTEKVDLL

-179 DVQYHVRVCIDNNIR
+179 DVVRVCIDNDIR

-206 LGASLE
+206 IGCSLT
-212 VLEDKVTKNP
+212 VLDDKVTKNP
-222 VTVLAFDIETTK
+222 VSVLAFDIETTK

-301 VSHCKEVR
+301 VMHCKEVR
-309 PNVFVSYNG
+309 PNVFVSFNG
-318 DIFDIPFIGE
+318 DMFDIPFIGE

-334 MSLEKSLGLQWVNTT
+334 MSLEKSLGLQWVSTT
-349 NKSQYAG
+349 NKTQYAG
-356 RFATHI
+356 RYATHI

-421 ATYHLYKLM
+421 ATYHLYRLM

-456 LCEDLLMTQAFEKN
+456 LCEDLLMTQAFKKH

-475 KQVGEFEKFHNSNL
+475 KQVTEFEKFHNSNL

-517 LDPNAY
+517 LDPTAY
-523 QELIESTENYIK
+523 QELIDSTENYIK
-535 FSVEVQDSSLGYK
+535 FNVEIQDPSLGYK
-548 VEDITNYKEVV
+548 VEDVVNYNEVV
-559 DDIKEKLNVLY
+559 DDIKGKLNVLLN
-570 DIAKNNNGESLLPL
+570 IANTNNEESLYPM

-612 ICAKCLYNKDM
+612 ICAKCLYNKDV
-623 KLCKKKMYWR
+623 KFCKKKMFWR

-646 ESVKKQLEFELYN
+646 ESVKKQLEFELYH
-659 NENKNENNEVED
+659 NENNKENNESIED
-671 VSYEDFKKLLLKRV
+671 ISIDEFKKLLLKRI

-714 FYVDTVRAFRDRR
+714 FYVDAVRDFRDRR

-741 EAAISQ
+741 EAAVAQ
-747 KNSNL
+747 KDSNL
-752 IMEAKNYIDLY
+752 IMEAKNCIDLY

-840 KFKNGK
+840 KLKNGK

-860 TYYKYHNSQYNELD
+860 TYYKYHNNQYNELD

-887 VFFEPD
+887 IFFEPD

-899 VLPSAKEEG
+899 VLPAAKEEG

-919 KEKKMSELKGFELK
+919 KEGKMSELKGFELK

-943 FQADVFKQFLKGD
+943 FQADVFKQFLKGN

-961 YAECAV
+961 YNECAV
-967 VAKRWYSILQLQGK
+967 VAKRWYSILQLHGK

-1006 AQKGTAITCAKR
+1006 AQKSTAITCAKR
-1018 MADILGEHL
+1018 MADVLGEQL
-1027 LKEKNLCSKFIISKK
+1027 LKEKNLCSKFIISRK

-1066 KLLRKWLKDYTLDEN
+1066 KLLRKWLKDYTLEEDV
-1081 IDMRE
+1081 DMRE

-1102 KIVIIPAAMQ
+1102 KIVIIPAAIQ

-1119 DIPYPDWVS
+1119 DIAYPDWVS

-1133 KTNQQKSLNNYFSQN
+1133 KTNQQKSLNNYFSKN
-1148 VGNNNRIISVNKD
+1148 VGNSNRIISVNKD
-1161 IEDIGKIEEEKIDIN
+1161 IEDIGKINGDNYEMDGN
-1176 NEDDIYEE
+1176 DNEDWESGEDDMG
-1184 NEEQNSSGKKR
+1184 SSGRKRKSGKK
-1195 KSAKKKNNNIN
+1195 KKINNNIN
-1206 LGDGKNNTKSKKIG
+1206 LGDGKVPTKKKKIE
-1220 KLDSFLKVR
+1220 KIDIFLKKR
-1229 DDIEMEDQTS
+1229 EDIEMEDQTS
-1239 IKDEEN
+1239 KLSNEN
-1245 KENEITINICDNF
+1245 KENEPMINIADNF
-1258 QGWLAQQKKFW
+1258 QGWLNQQKKFW
-1269 KKFKPELELS
+1269 KKFKPEIETEKNLNDKSQNNKS
-1279 KNSKSQVQSS
+1279 KNI
-1289 PNYFNKFGNNIE
+1289 FNRFGVNIE
-1301 NAFKKN
+1301 NSFKKN
-1307 PIYIIHVTENP
+1307 PIYIIQATENP
-1318 SAPGIMKMWVYFG
+1318 SSPGIMKLWVYFG

-1351 EDVPNVFKRVNL
+1351 QDVPDVFKKVNL
-1363 YLPRNKPVLNLYE
+1363 FLPRNKPLLNLYE

-1414 IKNLGNCMTF
+1414 IKNFGNCIVY
-1424 KNNYK
+1424 KNNDN
-1429 INFGP
+1429 IHFNP

-1442 FEPKYLNKYYNEEND
+1442 FEPKYLNKYISEEND
-1457 LDQSNIGSIL
+1457 AESSNISGNL

-1478 CIKFRHFIILLDFFN
+1478 CLKYRHFIILIDFSN
-1493 NNIYAFIVDSIQYNE
+1493 SNAYAFIVDSIKYSE
-1508 KQIPNIKN
+1508 RQIPNIKN
-1516 LIVQNTEQIF
+1516 LITQNMMQIF

-1531 QNETFN
+1531 QNENMDFSNFN
-1537 INNFS
+1537 V
-1542 LQTKCFTNFHLA
+1542 LTRCYTNFNNA

-1559 KIMLFIKYGKD
+1559 KIMLTIKYG
-1570 PSIAS
+1570 
-1575 NNNITNKPIILAL
+1575 NNSTSTTNITNKPIVLAL

-1596 DLIYNNGLSCVQQE
+1596 DLLNSNGLTCVQND
-1610 FPILLL
+1610 FPVLLL

-1631 KFCTKLLSEH
+1631 KYCTKLLSEH
-1641 LSELFN
+1641 ISELYN

-1671 VSCCDLI
+1671 VYCCDLI
-1678 FARILNA
+1678 FSRVLSAS
-1685 NKRILWYSEGGFP
+1685 KRILWYSEGGFP

-1729 TAEINISC
+1729 SAEINITC
-1737 FCVNSILE
+1737 FCVNAILE
-1745 SERLKDFSGPY
+1745 SERLKDFSGTY

-1762 KNKKD
+1762 KNKKE
-1767 YLSET
+1767 YLGET
-1772 RTNEANLKR
+1772 HTNEVNLKR

-1803 KMLEKWYDDVIK
+1803 KMLEKWYEDVIK
-1815 HEDVCADTLLR
+1815 HEDICADTLLR

-1855 FSIFLSKITG
+1855 FSLFLSKITG
-1865 FGYEIVYADTKKI
+1865 FGYEVVYADTKKI

-1891 LSIDSLIKSIKK
+1891 LCIDSLIKSIKK
-1903 ETHFEHLILE
+1903 ETHFEHIILE

-1920 LLYKD
+1920 LLYRD

-1931 ILADDINQSEENEEN
+1931 IVANDISSQNEIENDEN
-1946 ISGEM
+1946 
-1951 NNNEKDISPF
+1951 NLDISPF
-1961 KDAPPKIYVN
+1961 KEGAPKIFVN
-1971 WALAKFLPKVLKNDF
+1971 WTLAKFLPKVLKSDF
-1986 ISLTS
+1986 VSLTS

-2001 YVKDKD
+2001 YLRDKD
-2007 FIINIRTFYEN
+2007 FIINIRSFYEN
-2018 KKYSIQQANEL
+2018 KKYTIQQANEL

-2035 NNEQENEEAIIE
+2035 NNEQENEEAVIE
-2047 FKSFLIKNYISYKM
+2047 FKSFLIRNYISYKM

-2071 RQGYEE
+2071 KQGYEE
-2077 EEQALIED
+2077 EEEALID
-2085 DKNIIKEKLRQ
+2085 DDRNMIKEKLRQ
-2096 NKEYL
+2096 NKDY
-2101 NSPQKLNLDINT
+2101 NSPQKLNLDLDDENRMDIDEEQN
-2113 DNNDNNDKMDL
+2113 DEIANNDDA
-2124 DEEDQNNI
+2124 EDA
-2132 NEDNNNN
+2132 
-2139 YINEELEENDDNNE
+2139 NEEAL
-2153 PFYRR
+2153 FRR
-2158 EDFEDGNNYDL
+2158 EDFEDGNNYEIND
-2169 DENEEDEEEDI
+2169 DDDDNEEEE
-2180 NNKYLED
+2180 NNNSNKYFED
-2187 AIDKKDK
+2187 AVDKKDK
-2194 QRDTSNYKQVG
+2194 QRDTDNYKQVG
-2205 NNNKGLT
+2205 NNNKGLSI
-2212 MNLNLLKKIE
+2212 NLNMLKKLE
-2222 KQKYES
+2222 KQKNES
-2228 IWDYPTCLGT
+2228 IWKYPTCLGT
-2238 YDIETR
+2238 YDIESR

-2259 GLDKSVEQHARILKI
+2259 GLDKSVEQHAKILKI

-2286 KETIFR
+2286 RETIFR

-2303 YCEYCYASIDIDFCR
+2303 YCEYCYSSIDIDFCR

-2324 QKWECSDCH
+2324 QKWECADCH

-2347 KMQKFIDAYFNQD
+2347 KIQKFIDAYFNQD
-2360 LECTKCKEQKNEPM
+2360 LECTKCKEQKNEPL

-2379 CAGRFKG
+2379 CAGKFKG
-2386 TFLEEFRKIY
+2386 TFNEEFRKNY
-2396 PNMNTPYDL
+2396 PNMNSPNDL
-2405 LQTMKDIAN
+2405 LQIMKDIAN
-2414 YYDFKILGALLNEV
+2414 YYDFKILGSLLNE
-2428 I
+2428 II